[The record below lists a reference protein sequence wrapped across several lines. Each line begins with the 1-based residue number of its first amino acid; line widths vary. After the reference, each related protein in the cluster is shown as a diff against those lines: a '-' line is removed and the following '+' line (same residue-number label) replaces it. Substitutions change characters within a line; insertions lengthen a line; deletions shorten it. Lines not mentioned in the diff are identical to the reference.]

1 MTLEKKGGNYS
12 REDTIEANTIY
23 QAYQIPFKGRER
35 KSVRMIIVFTNT
47 SAYLTPQYCLVAGKV
62 SPMQTHLYE
71 HSMMYGDASPHEYRQ
86 TLVESYLNHY
96 SKEVEALDEAS
107 TLSVSSKVSSAAA
120 STTENEGGF

>member
-1 MTLEKKGGNYS
+1 MGKERFVSFIKGLL
-12 REDTIEANTIY
+12 RVCY
-23 QAYQIPFKGRER
+23 QSLITFCV
-35 KSVRMIIVFTNT
+35 S
-47 SAYLTPQYCLVAGKV
+47 YLLLQYFLAVAKV

-120 STTENEGGF
+120 STTENKGGF

>member
-1 MTLEKKGGNYS
+1 MKQIK
-12 REDTIEANTIY
+12 IY
-23 QAYQIPFKGRER
+23 QAYQIPFRGRER
-35 KSVRMIIVFTNT
+35 NRIRVITVFTNT
-47 SAYLTPQYCLVAGKV
+47 SAYLRPQYCVVAGKV

-96 SKEVEALDEAS
+96 SKELEALDEAS

-120 STTENEGGF
+120 STTENKGEF